1 MRAAS
6 AAESKRQMR
15 TVIDKYAGLRFRYG
29 QDCCQFVGEC
39 IQAIT
44 GKNPIG
50 ALIYSDEREA
60 YAIINRFG
68 DLEGAMRHFL
78 GKPYDGHKDGDACL
92 MDNNGG
98 RLAAAIIW
106 RNEVIGRVENGLMN
120 YPLDRAKLVW
130 CT

>member
-1 MRAAS
+1 MHH
-6 AAESKRQMR
+6 
-15 TVIDKYAGLRFRYG
+15 VIQKYAGLQFRYG

-39 IQAIT
+39 IEAIT
-44 GKNPIG
+44 GKNPMAG
-50 ALIYSDEREA
+50 LTYSDEREA
-60 YAIINRFG
+60 YAIIDRFG

-98 RLAAAIIW
+98 RLAAAIVY
-106 RNEVIGRVENGLMN
+106 RGEVIGRVNGGLMN